1 VNFCPVFFLPEFFSN
16 SLQATILSP
25 IITTLSPDLT
35 TPVPEALIQRLN
47 LHPGSQLDWQADGQ
61 VITIQVQ
68 PAAPDRLKLL
78 QEVRALGRKNK
89 RDGEDLIA
97 DFIRE
102 RVEEDEIRTRE
113 LAGPCE

>member
-1 VNFCPVFFLPEFFSN
+1 M
-16 SLQATILSP
+16 
-25 IITTLSPDLT
+25 ITTLSPDLT

-68 PAAPDRLKLL
+68 AAAPDRLKLL

-89 RDGEDLIA
+89 RDGEDPIA
-97 DFIRE
+97 DLIRE